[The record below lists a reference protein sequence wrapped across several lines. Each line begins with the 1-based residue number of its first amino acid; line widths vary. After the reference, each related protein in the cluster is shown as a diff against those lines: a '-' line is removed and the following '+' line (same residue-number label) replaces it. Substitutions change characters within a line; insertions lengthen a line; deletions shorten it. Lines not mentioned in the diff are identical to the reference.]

1 MNQQEFKQL
10 SDQMIPSLQK
20 KLDEKGDGQQVIQFQ
35 RSPFQQDN
43 TLIGITLFEGSDSC
57 EVYSLFN
64 DGNSAYWSF
73 QGTQQFK

>member
-1 MNQQEFKQL
+1 MTPQEFKQL

-20 KLDEKGDGQQVIQFQ
+20 KLDEKGDGQQVIRFQ
-35 RSPFQQDN
+35 RDPFQQDT

-73 QGTQQFK
+73 QNVQRFK

>member
-10 SDQMIPSLQK
+10 SSQMIPALQK
-20 KLDEKGDGQQVIQFQ
+20 KLDEKGEGQQVIQFQ
-35 RSPFQQDN
+35 REPFQPDN
-43 TLIGITLFEGSDSC
+43 TLIGITLFEGSDYC

-73 QGTQQFK
+73 QNVQRFK

>member
-1 MNQQEFKQL
+1 MNPQEFKQL
-10 SDQMIPSLQK
+10 SDQMIPTLQK

-35 RSPFQQDN
+35 RSPFQQD
-43 TLIGITLFEGSDSC
+43 TALIGITLFEGSDSC

-73 QGTQQFK
+73 QNVQRFK

>member
-1 MNQQEFKQL
+1 MTPQEFKQL

-35 RSPFQQDN
+35 KNPFQPDN

-73 QGTQQFK
+73 QNVQRFK

>member
-10 SDQMIPSLQK
+10 SSQMIPALQK
-20 KLDEKGDGQQVIQFQ
+20 KLDEKGEGQQVIQFQ
-35 RSPFQQDN
+35 REPFQPDK

-57 EVYSLFN
+57 GVYSLFN